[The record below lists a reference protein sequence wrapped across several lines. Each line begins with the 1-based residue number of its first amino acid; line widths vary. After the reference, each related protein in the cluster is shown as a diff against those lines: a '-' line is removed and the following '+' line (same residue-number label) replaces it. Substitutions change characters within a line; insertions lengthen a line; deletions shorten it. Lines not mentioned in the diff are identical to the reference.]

1 MHTTLSLE
9 GETMQV
15 HDLLEILQSFPEDSA
30 VDIIVCFG
38 DGDTNLAQSEVA
50 YCESVCASVDGVDSL
65 SANTGRV
72 ALRGYYSPQIRLN
85 LVEEQA

>member
-1 MHTTLSLE
+1 MR
-9 GETMQV
+9 V

-50 YCESVCASVDGVDSL
+50 YCESVCASVDGIDRLHQPS
-65 SANTGRV
+65 RV
-72 ALRGYYSPQIRLN
+72 VLRGYYSPQIRLN